1 MALRMDSRSAASLA
15 TRAASARAARS
26 AFAAARLALNFSNTD
41 ASVDPPGLNVLPT
54 RVSGDHRQAEAVL
67 LPYATFELL
76 LDEAVEDLRRIAK
89 RSPEVVKEILRLLKQ
104 LDAGELVPRRLQ
116 DDAKTG
122 DPTDCGKIAVDVAG
136 ELEHRIVLCDVG
148 RGNFE
153 VCEVITVEART
164 EDLAYL
170 LAGVRLGRINDPVRR
185 SDISRR
191 IDRIQKALGGNE
203 LR

>member
-1 MALRMDSRSAASLA
+1 MP
-15 TRAASARAARS
+15 
-26 AFAAARLALNFSNTD
+26 FD
-41 ASVDPPGLNVLPT
+41 APT
-54 RVSGDHRQAEAVL
+54 RVSGDHRQAEAVR

-89 RSPEVVKEILRLLKQ
+89 RSPEVVKEIPRLLKQ

-122 DPTDCGKIAVDVAG
+122 DPTECGKIVEEVGG
-136 ELEHRIVLCDVG
+136 EPEHRIVVRDVG
-148 RGNFE
+148 LGNFE
-153 VCEVITVEART
+153 VCEVITVEARI

-170 LAGVRLGRINDPVRR
+170 RAGLCLGRFNDPVRR
-185 SDISRR
+185 SDISQRVNR
-191 IDRIQKALGGNE
+191 IPKALGRNE

>member
-1 MALRMDSRSAASLA
+1 MSTRKSRAY
-15 TRAASARAARS
+15 T
-26 AFAAARLALNFSNTD
+26 
-41 ASVDPPGLNVLPT
+41 NV
-54 RVSGDHRQAEAVL
+54 
-67 LPYATFELL
+67 TF

-89 RSPEVVKEILRLLKQ
+89 RSPEVVKEVLRLLKQ

-116 DDAKTG
+116 DYAKTG
-122 DPTDCGKIAVDVAG
+122 DLTDCGKIVVALDG
-136 ELEHRIVLCDVG
+136 SPEHRIVVRDVG

-170 LAGVRLGRINDPVRR
+170 LAGARLGRINDPVRR

-191 IDRIQKALGGNE
+191 VNRIQKALGRNE
-203 LR
+203 LDGK

>member
-1 MALRMDSRSAASLA
+1 VSTRKSRAY
-15 TRAASARAARS
+15 T
-26 AFAAARLALNFSNTD
+26 
-41 ASVDPPGLNVLPT
+41 NV
-54 RVSGDHRQAEAVL
+54 
-67 LPYATFELL
+67 TF

-89 RSPEVVKEILRLLKQ
+89 RSPEVVKEVLRLLKQ

-116 DDAKTG
+116 DYAKTG
-122 DPTDCGKIAVDVAG
+122 DLTDCGKIVVALDG
-136 ELEHRIVLCDVG
+136 SPEHRIVVRDVG

-170 LAGVRLGRINDPVRR
+170 LAGARLGRINDPVRR

-191 IDRIQKALGGNE
+191 VNRIQKALGRNE
-203 LR
+203 LDGK

>member
-1 MALRMDSRSAASLA
+1 MSAKKSRAYA
-15 TRAASARAARS
+15 
-26 AFAAARLALNFSNTD
+26 
-41 ASVDPPGLNVLPT
+41 NV
-54 RVSGDHRQAEAVL
+54 
-67 LPYATFELL
+67 TF

-89 RSPEVVKEILRLLKQ
+89 RSPEVVKEVLRLLKQ

-116 DDAKTG
+116 DYAKTG
-122 DPTDCGKIAVDVAG
+122 DLTDCGKIVVALDG
-136 ELEHRIVLCDVG
+136 SPEHRIVVRDVG

-170 LAGVRLGRINDPVRR
+170 LAGARLGRINDPVRR

-191 IDRIQKALGGNE
+191 VNRIQKALGRNE
-203 LR
+203 LDGK

>member
-1 MALRMDSRSAASLA
+1 MDSRSAASLA

-26 AFAAARLALNFSNTD
+26 AFAAARLALNFSNTA

-54 RVSGDHRQAEAVL
+54 RVSGDHRQAEAVM

-89 RSPEVVKEILRLLKQ
+89 RSPEVVKEIHRLLKQ

-116 DDAKTG
+116 DYAKTG
-122 DPTDCGKIAVDVAG
+122 DPTDCGKIVVDVGG
-136 ELEHRIVLCDVG
+136 EPEHRIVVHDVG

-153 VCEVITVEART
+153 VCEVITVEARI

-170 LAGVRLGRINDPVRR
+170 LAGVRLGRFNDPVRR
-185 SDISRR
+185 SDISHRVN
-191 IDRIQKALGGNE
+191 RIQKALGRNE
-203 LR
+203 L